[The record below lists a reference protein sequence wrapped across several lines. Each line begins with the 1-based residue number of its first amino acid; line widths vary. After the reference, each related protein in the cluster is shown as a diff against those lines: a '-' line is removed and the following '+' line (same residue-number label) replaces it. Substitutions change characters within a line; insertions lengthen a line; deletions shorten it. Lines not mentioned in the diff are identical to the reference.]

1 MEQSVAGS
9 NPVSH
14 PKIFMK
20 IIISFFYLI
29 IGYLVSFL
37 TKKILYYFL
46 IGIKKTNNEKLFKKT
61 TTLKNFFDGIIYVL
75 IYFIV
80 LVLILNL
87 WGVNIIPFLTGAGI
101 VGLSLS
107 LGFQTLIKDLIS
119 GVILILSDDFN
130 VGDEI
135 RIGNHQGKVYKIT
148 LRQTILKDEND
159 NKIYIQNSQINS
171 FLKIKK

>member
-1 MEQSVAGS
+1 MLRVQIPSVTQ
-9 NPVSH
+9 
-14 PKIFMK
+14 KFMK
-20 IIISFFYLI
+20 IIITFFYLI
-29 IGYLVSFL
+29 FGYLLSFL
-37 TKKILYYFL
+37 IKKLLYYFL
-46 IGIKKTNNEKLFKKT
+46 IEIKKTNNEKLFKKT
-61 TTLKNFFDGIIYVL
+61 ATLKNFFDGIIYVL
-75 IYFIV
+75 IYFII

-119 GVILILSDDFN
+119 GIILILDDDFN

-135 RIGNHQGKVYKIT
+135 KVGGYQGKVYKIT

-171 FLKIKK
+171 FLKIKR

>member
-1 MEQSVAGS
+1 
-9 NPVSH
+9 
-14 PKIFMK
+14 MK

-37 TKKILYYFL
+37 TKKLLYYFL

-61 TTLKNFFDGIIYVL
+61 ATLKNFFDGIIYIS

-87 WGVNIIPFLTGAGI
+87 WRVNIVPFLTGAGL

-107 LGFQTLIKDLIS
+107 LGFQTLIKDVIS
-119 GVILILSDDFN
+119 GIILILDNDFN

-135 RIGNHQGKVYKIT
+135 KIGSYQGKVYKIT

-159 NKIYIQNSQINS
+159 NKIYIQNSQITS
-171 FLKIKK
+171 FLKINK